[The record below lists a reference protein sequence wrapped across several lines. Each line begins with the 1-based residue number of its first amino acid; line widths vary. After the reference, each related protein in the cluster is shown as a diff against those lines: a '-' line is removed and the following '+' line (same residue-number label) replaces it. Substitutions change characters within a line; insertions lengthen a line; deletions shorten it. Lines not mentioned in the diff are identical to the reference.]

1 MAASKPVK
9 VKKYKVKAHSRKKRS
24 GSKTTTPVTKALK
37 NKAKKLGIRVTKG
50 SSTNRKPKSAAELSR
65 QIKMKL

>member
-50 SSTNRKPKSAAELSR
+50 SSTK
-65 QIKMKL
+65 